1 MRGKVGALIELGA
14 GFNPILTGRE
24 NIYNNAAVIGFSKKE
39 VDAKLDSIIEFAE
52 LREFIDMPVQNYSS
66 GMKVRLGF
74 AVAAQM
80 EPDILIIDEVL
91 AVGDLGFRVKCINR
105 INELMKKTAVI
116 FVSHA
121 MTQVSAICNR
131 LILMD
136 RGTIKFEGNDIG
148 KGIEQYYLKF
158 NSGEQQVIS
167 NGLAEL
173 VEVELP
179 PTHSHESD
187 MPVLDS
193 GSVLNVRLKLKVD
206 QRVKQISVRIGIFNL
221 EYRLLAEADSLN
233 ERKLFANNPD
243 GIVHI
248 HAAIKGLHLRQGRY
262 SVHVHVTDAES
273 GEKLLRQSDVAV
285 FVMKSNI
292 SVGADFLLPAEWS

>member
-1 MRGKVGALIELGA
+1 M
-14 GFNPILTGRE
+14 
-24 NIYNNAAVIGFSKKE
+24 
-39 VDAKLDSIIEFAE
+39 DAKLDSIIEFAE

-179 PTHSHESD
+179 TTLSHESD

-193 GSVLNVRLKLKVD
+193 GSLLNVRLKLKID
-206 QRVKQISVRIGIFNL
+206 QRVKQISIRIGIFNL

-233 ERKLFANNPD
+233 ERRLFANNSD

-248 HAAIKGLHLRQGRY
+248 NSAIKGVHLRQGRY
-262 SVHVHVTDAES
+262 SVHVHVTDAET

-292 SVGADFLLPAEWS
+292 SVGADLLLPAEWS